1 MAYVDVE
8 GQSVEFLLA
17 SPPSIEEALQ
27 HAAAGEGVAILTAP
41 MPGRVLAV
49 RAREGETVPAHAALV
64 IIEAMKMEH
73 AVATPIAG
81 TVSRVTVLEG
91 QQVQRGD
98 PLAEVTA

>member
-1 MAYVDVE
+1 
-8 GQSVEFLLA
+8 
-17 SPPSIEEALQ
+17 
-27 HAAAGEGVAILTAP
+27 
-41 MPGRVLAV
+41 
-49 RAREGETVPAHAALV
+49 V

-81 TVSRVTVLEG
+81 TVSRVSVLEG